1 MVAHNDKRLLW
12 HPRHQSR
19 FVVGGGSQITLYEW
33 ISESS
38 EIKQVTAQQDLPHM
52 RVKILPYVTLLA
64 TDSTSEQCFAW
75 SPDPALD
82 DLVAVGHSSGK
93 VDLMR
98 LEATKQSKERILSSG
113 PTVALP
119 VRNSRACNSLAFS
132 TADPSYLAVGL
143 DKVRG
148 DHSLIVWDVHAA
160 IPLLT
165 LKGEASKSTP
175 HHAPSSSR
183 SNGQSQRERDIT
195 PKSGPRLFQQH
206 AQAET
211 VSSVAFLPSS
221 SSLLLAGI
229 SHRWLR
235 LFDLRSPQDTLVVAS
250 KVHVVVTDPFEQ
262 HRIGCF
268 GDNVAT
274 IWDARRL
281 TQPLLTFTE
290 KDAGADGVR
299 AKHGSEF
306 TTVEFSNTR
315 RGILATLGKDAHHVR
330 FWDLQQAE
338 VVDASPDRTRSRDS
352 SQSGKITRSWTN
364 PSSILPSAWTGG
376 GTSNSS
382 STVLNSTERRSPYHL
397 ILSDTRKSAR
407 AF

>member
-1 MVAHNDKRLLW
+1 
-12 HPRHQSR
+12 
-19 FVVGGGSQITLYEW
+19 
-33 ISESS
+33 
-38 EIKQVTAQQDLPHM
+38 
-52 RVKILPYVTLLA
+52 
-64 TDSTSEQCFAW
+64 
-75 SPDPALD
+75 
-82 DLVAVGHSSGK
+82 
-93 VDLMR
+93 MR
-98 LEATKQSKERILSSG
+98 LEATKHSNERILSSG
-113 PTVALP
+113 PTVVLP

-132 TADPSYLAVGL
+132 AADPNYLAVGL

-148 DHSLIVWDVHAA
+148 DHSVVVWDVHAA

-165 LKGEASKSTP
+165 LKGEPSKATP
-175 HHAPSSSR
+175 HHAPSR
-183 SNGQSQRERDIT
+183 SNAQTQRDRDIT
-195 PKSGPRLFQQH
+195 PKSGPRIFQQH
-206 AQAET
+206 APAET

-221 SSLLLAGI
+221 PHLLLAGI

-235 LFDLRSPQDTLVVAS
+235 LFDLRSPQDTPFSVAS

-299 AKHGSEF
+299 AKHSSEF
-306 TTVEFSNTR
+306 TTMEFSSTR
-315 RGILATLGKDAHHVR
+315 RGILATLGKDAQHVR

-338 VVDASPDRTRSRDS
+338 AVDASPDRTRSRDS

-376 GTSNSS
+376 GTSNPSPAVLPSS
-382 STVLNSTERRSPYHL
+382 ERRAPYHL
-397 ILSDTRKSAR
+397 ILSDTRKSAQALLHILASR
-407 AF
+407 

>member
-1 MVAHNDKRLLW
+1 MDLL
-12 HPRHQSR
+12 
-19 FVVGGGSQITLYEW
+19 
-33 ISESS
+33 
-38 EIKQVTAQQDLPHM
+38 
-52 RVKILPYVTLLA
+52 
-64 TDSTSEQCFAW
+64 
-75 SPDPALD
+75 
-82 DLVAVGHSSGK
+82 
-93 VDLMR
+93 R

-113 PTVALP
+113 PTVVLP

-132 TADPSYLAVGL
+132 AADPNYLAVGL

-148 DHSLIVWDVHAA
+148 DHSVVIWDVHAA

-165 LKGEASKSTP
+165 FKGELSKHAP
-175 HHAPSSSR
+175 QHAPSSSR
-183 SNGQSQRERDIT
+183 STGQSQRDRDIT
-195 PKSGPRLFQQH
+195 PKSGPRIFQQH
-206 AQAET
+206 APAET

-221 SSLLLAGI
+221 SNLLLAGI

-235 LFDLRSPQDTLVVAS
+235 LFDLRSPQDTPLSVAS
-250 KVHVVVTDPFEQ
+250 KVHVVVTDPFEP

-299 AKHGSEF
+299 AKHGPEF
-306 TTVEFSNTR
+306 TTMEFSNTR
-315 RGILATLGKDAHHVR
+315 RGMLATLGKDAHHVR

-376 GTSNSS
+376 GTSNPAPVVLPSS
-382 STVLNSTERRSPYHL
+382 ERRSQYHL
-397 ILSDTRKSAR
+397 ILSDTRKSGHALLHIYENH
-407 AF
+407 